1 MNFFKRKKLLKKLNL
16 LEMIP
21 VRLHQSTV
29 EENGK
34 VVLIIPK
41 FKNEAFARW
50 FIPHRK
56 SISFKIRLDETG
68 SALWLLIDGNN
79 NVFQICEQMEISLN
93 KMNKPS
99 DHIETRVAKFLGQL
113 YRQGY
118 ITYKELK

>member
-1 MNFFKRKKLLKKLNL
+1 M
-16 LEMIP
+16 EMTP
-21 VRLHQSTV
+21 MHLHQSTI

-56 SISFKIRLDETG
+56 SISFRVGLDETG
-68 SALWLLIDGNN
+68 SALWRLIDGNRK
-79 NVFQICEQMEISLN
+79 VLQICEEIELLLAGE
-93 KMNKPS
+93 NKPA
-99 DHIETRVAKFLGQL
+99 DNIETRVAKFLGQL

-118 ITYKELK
+118 ITFKELE